1 MEIKNKILINATY
14 ASERPTGIGVF
25 TSELISNLVKI
36 NPDLFHVLCSYDFV
50 KGYEK
55 KKILN
60 RKFASDLGPKGHLNR
75 IMWSQTG
82 LAYEYFR
89 SDCNLLFSTLPEAP
103 VIIKN
108 KIVVVHDIIPVKFKD
123 IKTKMRYNFK
133 YVVPNVLKTAKYL
146 VFDSEFT
153 RNDVYE
159 YYKLRNIPSSVIQLG
174 YNKELFHPVEK
185 GYIKKKYGYDNY
197 FFYVGDIRPYKNL
210 ENSIRAFAKA
220 DLDDVIF
227 IIAGKRDERYFPAL
241 TRTVADL
248 SLGNRV
254 VFVDYIAG
262 DELPHFYGN
271 ALALFFPSLYE
282 GFGLPPLEAMAMG
295 TPVITTRMASLP
307 EVCGDAA
314 VYVNPDDIEAMA
326 GALKEIATNNTQ
338 RKTYSEKSLQRAKLF
353 SWEKAAKEYLQV
365 FSGVLDEK

>member
-1 MEIKNKILINATY
+1 MEIKNKVLINATY
-14 ASERPTGIGVF
+14 ASEKPTGIGVF
-25 TSELISNLVKI
+25 TSELISNLIKI
-36 NPDLFHVLCSYDFV
+36 KPDLFHVVCSYDFLN
-50 KGYEK
+50 GYK
-55 KKILN
+55 NKKILN
-60 RKFASDLGPKGHLNR
+60 RKFAPDLGPRGHLNR
-75 IMWSQTG
+75 IIWSQTG
-82 LAYEYFR
+82 LVNEYLR
-89 SDCNLLFSTLPEAP
+89 SGSNLLFSTLPEAP

-123 IKTKMRYNFK
+123 IKTKMRYNFE
-133 YVVPNVLKTAKYL
+133 YVVPHVLKTAKYI
-146 VFDSEFT
+146 VFDSEYT

-185 GYIKKKYGYDNY
+185 GYIKKKYGYKNY

-220 DLDDVIF
+220 DLDDIIF
-227 IIAGKRDERYFPAL
+227 IIAGKRDERYFPVL
-241 TRTVADL
+241 TRIVNEL
-248 SLGNRV
+248 GLGNRV
-254 VFVDYIAG
+254 VFADYIAS

-271 ALALFFPSLYE
+271 ALALFFPSRYE

-314 VYVNPDDIEAMA
+314 VYVDPDDIDEMA
-326 GALKEIATNNTQ
+326 KALKKFVPDSTQ
-338 RKTYSEKSLQRAKLF
+338 REAYSEKSLERAKLF